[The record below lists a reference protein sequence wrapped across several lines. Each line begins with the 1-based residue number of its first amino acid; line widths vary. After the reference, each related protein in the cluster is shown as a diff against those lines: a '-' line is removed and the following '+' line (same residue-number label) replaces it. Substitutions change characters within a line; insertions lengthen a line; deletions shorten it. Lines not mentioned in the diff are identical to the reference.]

1 MEVSPRALVSQVAE
15 LQARVSH
22 LEAQTTALQAQ
33 LQPLLEAERRAASAF
48 QPRQRNPSQTFDL
61 LRHRLLHFEGC
72 FQFLVQALS
81 QRFPETR
88 WQSLEE
94 T

>member
-1 MEVSPRALVSQVAE
+1 MEDLPGAAESQLAD
-15 LQARVSH
+15 LQARVSS
-22 LEAQTTALQAQ
+22 LELQLRALQD
-33 LQPLLEAERRAASAF
+33 AERRAASAF
-48 QPRQRNPSQTFDL
+48 QPRQSSPAHTFDL

-81 QRFPETR
+81 RRFPETR

-94 T
+94 Q

>member
-1 MEVSPRALVSQVAE
+1 MPCRLSFSLSLKPSVELPQSFSLVSK
-15 LQARVSH
+15 
-22 LEAQTTALQAQ
+22 
-33 LQPLLEAERRAASAF
+33 
-48 QPRQRNPSQTFDL
+48 NPSQTFDL

-81 QRFPETR
+81 QRFPGTR